1 MASDPTSPTSPI
13 SPSTPT
19 SQTDDR
25 EATREWLETI
35 LETYHRSLSPNA
47 DAEIELREWIVSP
60 TGGEREGYLSE
71 QLSVSVSYS
80 AFGRD
85 YHAHLLAKL
94 LPQDPFNRA
103 FVIET
108 LFDLREIK
116 FYTEIKPALE
126 GVERQ
131 YLTEDSLSV
140 IWSPDLYYAKH
151 KEAAESILVL
161 ADMCQRGFKVQ
172 DLTEGLTVS
181 QAQSALTTL
190 ANVHAAAFTLE
201 VKEKKPLQERY
212 PYLLSMEQATE
223 SFHCLVDRG
232 LPLLLKFL
240 ESRKDRA
247 AVRETLVR
255 YSGERTAEVFRGVLA
270 PSEKLNTL
278 VHCDFWC
285 NNLLF
290 KKEGDDT
297 RCCII
302 DWQMVTYGRPAIDVA
317 MLICTSLEA
326 SERRKHAPQLV
337 SGYWDAFISR
347 LTKFGIEKEAIKFTK
362 EDLEADFKAAQA
374 MSALVVV
381 GSVDIALGNAAREER
396 VLELLTDLMNEG
408 VL

>member
-1 MASDPTSPTSPI
+1 MSSESKRD
-13 SPSTPT
+13 
-19 SQTDDR
+19 
-25 EATREWLETI
+25 LI
-35 LETYHRSLSPNA
+35 L
-47 DAEIELREWIVSP
+47 
-60 TGGEREGYLSE
+60 
-71 QLSVSVSYS
+71 Q
-80 AFGRD
+80 
-85 YHAHLLAKL
+85 
-94 LPQDPFNRA
+94 
-103 FVIET
+103 
-108 LFDLREIK
+108 
-116 FYTEIKPALE
+116 IKPALE

-131 YLTEDSLSV
+131 YLTEDAFGV

-172 DLTEGLTVS
+172 DLTEGLTVP
-181 QAQSALTTL
+181 QAQAALTTL

-232 LPLLLKFL
+232 LPLLLKYL

-247 AVRETLVR
+247 AVREALHR
-255 YSGERTAEVFRGVLA
+255 YSGERTAEVFRSVLA
-270 PSEKLNTL
+270 PSDKLNTL

-290 KKEGDDT
+290 KKEGDAT

-326 SERRKHAPQLV
+326 SERRKHAPELV
-337 SGYWDAFISR
+337 SDYWDAFTSR
-347 LTKFGIEKEAIKFTK
+347 LTKFGIEKEAIKLTK
-362 EDLEADFKAAQA
+362 EDLVADFKAAQA